1 MIVSSSTFHNFE
13 LLVGKTL
20 IYLDSLG
27 TCKVMLLIFML
38 VFVHSSDPNVLG
50 VQESLIFRLRL
61 VNKNSVFVFF
71 VFVFVCGEDGGKSL
85 TVGIPSFLSY
95 VPFFLLTK
103 HHT

>member
-61 VNKNSVFVFF
+61 VNKNSVFF
-71 VFVFVCGEDGGKSL
+71 VLFLFLCVGKMEENL
-85 TVGIPSFLSY
+85 
-95 VPFFLLTK
+95 
-103 HHT
+103 